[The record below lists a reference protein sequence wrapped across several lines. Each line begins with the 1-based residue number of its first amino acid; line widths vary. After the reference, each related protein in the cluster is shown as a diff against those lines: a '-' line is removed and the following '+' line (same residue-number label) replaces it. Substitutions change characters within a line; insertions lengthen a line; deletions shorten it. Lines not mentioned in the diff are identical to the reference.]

1 MGNDDIDHS
10 RCKYRMKHGE
20 NTKKEHKERTQTGA
34 TAAEAV
40 CDSHLLC
47 PTGQTTEPED
57 QQQWQFNFVGSTCKR
72 ERVLELCCYFSFGP
86 TCL

>member
-1 MGNDDIDHS
+1 ME
-10 RCKYRMKHGE
+10 K
-20 NTKKEHKERTQTGA
+20 TQRTQTGVA
-34 TAAEAV
+34 AAEAV

-86 TCL
+86 TCLLGMVFFRGHSEPAPTIAP